1 MYLLRLL
8 ISFLLFGWLPAI
20 NAFAD
25 TGLSGTGLS
34 DTDSK
39 NQIRSYA
46 ESAKMK
52 AADLKL
58 SEETTWRALLH
69 YRQDSFSE
77 SGVSSYVDDSA
88 FFFSPMGHYDAEQE
102 LQSTIDAL
110 FLPESLGNE
119 HAQCRFVYRF
129 QWITSKLNL
138 DLDKMPVAQC
148 TDYLEWRKQ
157 VNAHSVSLIF
167 PATALNSPSSMFGH
181 TLLRFDPKDVEGGSD
196 WLSYALN
203 FGANINNDD
212 NSVSFAFRGLA
223 GGYPGVYN
231 MMRYFEKIKEYN
243 RMENRDIWEY
253 KLNYTPEEVDL
264 ILTHVWELK
273 DINFDYYFFD
283 ENCAFRLLE
292 LLELVRPEVNLTER
306 FKLDAIPTNT
316 VRAVVEEGLVES
328 THFRPSELAE
338 LHARIDSL
346 PKSIQR
352 LGRALAD
359 DIEVMQSPEFMALSQ
374 EQQGEVVQIAYSYL
388 RYVQLQTQR
397 DEEMAKRSY
406 QLLLAL
412 NKLSSKKVE
421 VARPDAPETGHKT
434 ITAGISAGERNDDVF
449 QQVNYRVTYHDL
461 LDNEKGYL
469 RGAQIILFNTELRH
483 YNNDGLKLNRFDIV
497 DITSLSKRNL
507 FLKPLSWKV
516 QVGYERLYSRGD
528 EVGVLQLNGGAGH
541 SYEITDDVEVF
552 GFLTGR
558 VEHNKQYNS
567 ILEPA
572 IGAETGLLYY
582 SPIGAQKLD
591 VQGYQFLNDDYRVRA
606 SFSQNFNIAVDHAIR
621 LSVAQ
626 EWHDDDDFYD
636 VSIGYRY
643 YF

>member
-1 MYLLRLL
+1 MHLIRCLFSLLLL
-8 ISFLLFGWLPAI
+8 S
-20 NAFAD
+20 
-25 TGLSGTGLS
+25 GLSVANALA
-34 DTDSK
+34 DTDSV
-39 NQIRSYA
+39 NPYV
-46 ESAKMK
+46 ESVKHK
-52 AADLKL
+52 AAQLKL
-58 SEETTWRALLH
+58 SEDDIWQRLLH
-69 YRQDSFSE
+69 YRQDYFSE
-77 SGVSSYVDDSA
+77 TGVSSYVDDKR
-88 FFFSPMGHYDAEQE
+88 FFYADDGHYNAESE
-102 LQSTIDAL
+102 LQKTIDAL
-110 FLPESLGNE
+110 FIKDDLGNE
-119 HAQCRFVYRF
+119 HAQCRFVYRY
-129 QWITSKLNL
+129 QWLSQKLEL
-138 DLDKMPVAQC
+138 DPKKLPVTNC
-148 TDYLEWRKQ
+148 VDYIEWREQ

-181 TLLRFDPKDVEGGSD
+181 TLLRFDPKDIEGGSD

-212 NSVSFAFRGLA
+212 DSVSFAFRGLA

-292 LLELVRPEVNLTER
+292 LLELVRPEVNLTAR

-352 LGRALAD
+352 LGKELSN
-359 DIEVMQSPEFMALSQ
+359 DIDVMQQPEFKALDQ
-374 EQQGEVVQIAYSYL
+374 AQQGEVVQIAYSYL
-388 RYVQLQTQR
+388 RYVQLQIPR
-397 DEEMAKRSY
+397 DDEMAKRSY

-412 NKLSSKKVE
+412 NKLSSEKVVVE
-421 VARPDAPETGHKT
+421 RPAAPETGHKT
-434 ITAGISAGERNDDVF
+434 ITAGVSAGERNDDLF

-469 RGAQIILFNTELRH
+469 RGAQIILFNTEVRH
-483 YNNDGLKLNRFDIV
+483 YNDDGLKFNRFDLV
-497 DITSLSKRNL
+497 DITSLSKRNM

-516 QVGYERLYSRGD
+516 QVGYERVYSRND

-541 SYEITDDVEVF
+541 SYEVTKNIEMF
-552 GFLTGR
+552 GLLTGR
-558 VEHNKQYNS
+558 IEHNKRFNS

-572 IGAETGLLYY
+572 IGAEAGMLYY
-582 SPIGAQKLD
+582 SPIGTQKLD
-591 VQGYQFLNDDYRVRA
+591 ISGAQFLNDDYRMRA
-606 SFSQNFNIAVDHAIR
+606 EFAQNINLGVDHALR
-621 LSVAQ
+621 LSLAQ
-626 EWHDDDDFYD
+626 EWHNDDDFFD
-636 VSIGYRY
+636 ISLGYRY

>member
-1 MYLLRLL
+1 MYRILLLL
-8 ISFLLFGWLPAI
+8 SVLLLG
-20 NAFAD
+20 
-25 TGLSGTGLS
+25 GLSGFNVLA
-34 DTDSK
+34 DTNVVSQSNYIQSVK
-39 NQIRSYA
+39 HQ
-46 ESAKMK
+46 
-52 AADLKL
+52 AATLKL
-58 SEETTWRALLH
+58 SEEGTWRRLLH
-69 YRQDSFSE
+69 YRSDYFSA
-77 SGVSSYVDDSA
+77 SGVSSYVDDETYFYSDD
-88 FFFSPMGHYDAEQE
+88 GYYDAESE
-102 LQSTIDAL
+102 LQATIDAL
-110 FLPESLGNE
+110 FIEDGLDNQ

-129 QWITSKLNL
+129 KWLTSKLEL
-138 DLDKMPVAQC
+138 DTAKMPVASC
-148 TDYLEWRKQ
+148 TDYAEWRAQ

-181 TLLRFDPKDVEGGSD
+181 TLLRFDPKDIEGGSD

-292 LLELVRPEVNLTER
+292 LLELVRPEVNLTAR

-316 VRAVVEEGLVES
+316 VRAVVEEGLVED
-328 THFRPSELAE
+328 TYFRPSELAE

-346 PKSIQR
+346 PKPIQR
-352 LGRALAD
+352 LGKELSN
-359 DIEVMQSPEFMALSQ
+359 DIGVMQAPEFNALNQ

-388 RYVQLQTQR
+388 RYVQLQIPR
-397 DEEMAKRSY
+397 EDEMAKRSY

-412 NKLSSKKVE
+412 NKLSSKKV
-421 VARPDAPETGHKT
+421 VVDRPAAPETGHKT
-434 ITAGISAGERNDDVF
+434 ITTGVSVGERNDDVF

-469 RGAQIILFNTELRH
+469 RGAQIILFNTEVRH
-483 YNNDGLKLNRFDIV
+483 YNDDGLKLNRFDIV
-497 DITSLSKRNL
+497 DITSLSKRNM

-516 QVGYERLYSRGD
+516 QLGYERVYSRGED
-528 EVGVLQLNGGAGH
+528 EGVLQLNGGAGH
-541 SYEITDDVEVF
+541 SYELTDNVELF
-552 GFLTGR
+552 GLLTGR
-558 VEHNKQYNS
+558 IEHNKQFNS
-567 ILEPA
+567 IIEPA
-572 IGAETGLLYY
+572 IGAEGGLLYY
-582 SPIGAQKLD
+582 SPIGTQKIDLS
-591 VQGYQFLNDDYRVRA
+591 GSQFLNDDYRMRA
-606 SFSQNFNIAVDHAIR
+606 EFAQNFNLGVDHAIR
-621 LSVAQ
+621 LSLAQ
-626 EWHDDDDFYD
+626 EWHNDDDFYD
-636 VSIGYRY
+636 ISLGYRY